1 MIEYSFTGRKL
12 AVFTWH
18 GCVLE
23 ISFLSGS
30 ELVYAVN
37 YIGYETPMQSYLNV
51 HMALEQVRDAVRQ
64 SATESGPRVLI
75 VGQADSG
82 KTTLSKILVNYAAK
96 QSRRPIFID
105 IDPTQG
111 SISLPGTVGAMA
123 VTRFLDCEDEFSA
136 PTTLMG
142 TTPIVYYYGFT
153 EPLERPKLY
162 CAIVSKMASVI
173 NTKMQDPELNA
184 SGFIIDTPSQFAE
197 PAGFDL
203 LKDAIQ
209 SFQVNIVLVIG
220 HERLF
225 SDLKAHFGD
234 KSDVSVMKLNKS
246 GGAVTRNRDIRRK
259 MQMQRIAEYFYGSH
273 KTEMTPFSQT
283 ISFSDVAIRKV
294 DEGTLAPSSALPLGT
309 ERKSQDNKYT
319 KVEPGDILL
328 HSVLAVT
335 HALLPGAPDANGV
348 LTKIY
353 SPEEETLAL
362 LESNIA
368 GFIYVS
374 EVMTEKRKMTV
385 LAPTPGKLPKTFLMM
400 ATLKWLD
407 SYGIPNF
414 RFAGVLGNDVSSLF
428 FPGNLFSM
436 YCPGL
441 TPPQAGW
448 DPLVNRPRS
457 DANNYAHVGIDP
469 KTGRQKL
476 YLEFMNKYAR
486 ARVGYSLD
494 YIAKV
499 SSTERRLI
507 VIHDNV
513 YDVSGYFNANS
524 RFFGSLVEQLFGN
537 FYGRDATAQWAQIQ
551 RVDPN
556 APQYINCLNNMFYI
570 GTVDHRNDFRCQFSN
585 YILLAS
591 SVFIVAIIGFKFL
604 AALRCGSARDPEYH
618 DKFVICQVP
627 CYTEGA
633 ESLSKTLDS
642 LSVMQYDDK
651 RKLLFII
658 ADGMVVGS
666 GNDKPTPQIVLDLL
680 GVDPASI
687 EDTEAM
693 SFLSL
698 GEGDMQHN
706 MAKVYSGLYQ
716 VQGHAVPF
724 VVVVKVGKPSERVKP
739 GNRGKRDSQLILM
752 RFLSQVHF
760 NAEMSPL
767 ELEIFHH
774 MKNIIGVH
782 PAFYEYVLMVDAD
795 TEVMPDSLNKLV
807 STMMH
812 DSKIM
817 GLCGETLLSN
827 EKDSWITMIQVYE
840 YFISHHLS
848 KAFESL
854 FGSVTCLPGC
864 FSMYRI
870 RAPTKPIPLLVA
882 PGIIADYA
890 ENTVNTLHLKNLLQ
904 LGEDRYLTTLMMKH
918 FPNMK
923 TCFNPDAQ
931 CRTNAPDRWKV
942 LLSQRRRW
950 INSTVHN
957 LVELLSLEQLC
968 GFCCFSMRFIVFI
981 DLFSTVVQPAGVLYI
996 GYLIYTL
1003 ITSPD
1008 VFPTISIVMLA
1019 AIYGFQIIIFIFK
1032 RQWAQIGWMIIYLL
1046 AMPVFGFYIPLYS
1059 FWHFD
1064 DFSWGN
1070 TRVAVGDQSG
1080 AGDGHGG
1087 GRTKQAV
1094 KQFDPKS
1101 IPMRRWA
1108 DTEFDKWE
1116 GQSHISHESRST
1128 AQMRAG
1134 SVSAA
1139 NATMSTR
1146 PIWQQPRGLKV
1157 AIPEP
1162 AARASGAVPGAAS
1175 NRGTNEYGSPTSTH
1189 ASSHNRND
1197 YAATANPTAGLRSRV
1212 PPMPSAQQT
1221 QQASQ
1226 HSAPSSIHAA
1236 GSTAMHRQRSAESIP
1251 DSEII
1256 ALLRN
1261 ILSTT
1266 DLTVTTKRQ
1275 VRDRVSQQ
1283 LGVDLTPRREQIGLW
1298 MDQIIRGKL

>member
-1 MIEYSFTGRKL
+1 MFRWIVGHLNSRLCDETLSSACIGVLDLSALNKLERESNSFEAFLENITSERTASYCFKRHGLLLNELSNQGICQYQPNLLLPLVTAVNLVWQHEPNSMLSILDVECQRQVADRASLEQTIMKRLREECTSNLLSVSSNGHSSFTIKHHSAAVTYDL
-12 AVFTWH
+12 AGFVEANRST
-18 GCVLE
+18 
-23 ISFLSGS
+23 ITS
-30 ELVYAVN
+30 
-37 YIGYETPMQSYLNV
+37 
-51 HMALEQVRDAVRQ
+51 
-64 SATESGPRVLI
+64 
-75 VGQADSG
+75 
-82 KTTLSKILVNYAAK
+82 
-96 QSRRPIFID
+96 D
-105 IDPTQG
+105 I
-111 SISLPGTVGAMA
+111 ISLFRGNDI
-123 VTRFLDCEDEFSA
+123 LD
-136 PTTLMG
+136 M
-142 TTPIVYYYGFT
+142 
-153 EPLERPKLY
+153 
-162 CAIVSKMASVI
+162 
-173 NTKMQDPELNA
+173 
-184 SGFIIDTPSQFAE
+184 TPSTNPF
-197 PAGFDL
+197 
-203 LKDAIQ
+203 
-209 SFQVNIVLVIG
+209 V
-220 HERLF
+220 RTLF
-225 SDLKAHFGD
+225 SDANVVKSKLDRAAEAITSGFQSDIPSRRTSVFVRASKFGGVANA
-234 KSDVSVMKLNKS
+234 SSNS
-246 GGAVTRNRDIRRK
+246 
-259 MQMQRIAEYFYGSH
+259 QRIYTDEKSKRMTAHASVPLRTTDLDTAL
-273 KTEMTPFSQT
+273 TE
-283 ISFSDVAIRKV
+283 
-294 DEGTLAPSSALPLGT
+294 L
-309 ERKSQDNKYT
+309 
-319 KVEPGDILL
+319 
-328 HSVLAVT
+328 
-335 HALLPGAPDANGV
+335 
-348 LTKIY
+348 
-353 SPEEETLAL
+353 EETLDETEMWTVCCIAPSHDAIGVIDTRFVAEQLAL
-362 LESNIA
+362 MSVPRIIELVKLTQPFEHCYSFEAFVRSFEDVITSLVPNVDMSQYTHEMKCDAAVSALAMQGEQGIRQGPSCVFLSEAVWFRFQVAKHSNGQQSLTSPPMLSTDNSRYSSQQQSPSCTNDLTHDDIQFDVTPPQSNVVSNAAESTSPIMASSLNAIEA
-368 GFIYVS
+368 TAETDSRPVKKRMSRQRCQWLCCTWSLTWWIPSFVLS
-374 EVMTEKRKMTV
+374 CCSRNLRNPDVRMAWREKV
-385 LAPTPGKLPKTFLMM
+385 ALCILIFLMCCVLLFFIVGFGRILCPTQEVVSPFEL
-400 ATLKWLD
+400 AGRSQLSNPWVYAYGRAYQIND
-407 SYGIPNF
+407 VISNHFNSYGIPNF

-827 EKDSWITMIQVYE
+827 EKDSWITMIQ
-840 YFISHHLS
+840 
-848 KAFESL
+848 
-854 FGSVTCLPGC
+854 
-864 FSMYRI
+864 
-870 RAPTKPIPLLVA
+870 
-882 PGIIADYA
+882 
-890 ENTVNTLHLKNLLQ
+890 
-904 LGEDRYLTTLMMKH
+904 
-918 FPNMK
+918 
-923 TCFNPDAQ
+923 
-931 CRTNAPDRWKV
+931 
-942 LLSQRRRW
+942 
-950 INSTVHN
+950 
-957 LVELLSLEQLC
+957 
-968 GFCCFSMRFIVFI
+968 
-981 DLFSTVVQPAGVLYI
+981 
-996 GYLIYTL
+996 
-1003 ITSPD
+1003 
-1008 VFPTISIVMLA
+1008 
-1019 AIYGFQIIIFIFK
+1019 
-1032 RQWAQIGWMIIYLL
+1032 
-1046 AMPVFGFYIPLYS
+1046 
-1059 FWHFD
+1059 
-1064 DFSWGN
+1064 
-1070 TRVAVGDQSG
+1070 
-1080 AGDGHGG
+1080 
-1087 GRTKQAV
+1087 
-1094 KQFDPKS
+1094 
-1101 IPMRRWA
+1101 
-1108 DTEFDKWE
+1108 
-1116 GQSHISHESRST
+1116 
-1128 AQMRAG
+1128 
-1134 SVSAA
+1134 
-1139 NATMSTR
+1139 
-1146 PIWQQPRGLKV
+1146 
-1157 AIPEP
+1157 
-1162 AARASGAVPGAAS
+1162 
-1175 NRGTNEYGSPTSTH
+1175 
-1189 ASSHNRND
+1189 
-1197 YAATANPTAGLRSRV
+1197 
-1212 PPMPSAQQT
+1212 
-1221 QQASQ
+1221 
-1226 HSAPSSIHAA
+1226 
-1236 GSTAMHRQRSAESIP
+1236 
-1251 DSEII
+1251 
-1256 ALLRN
+1256 
-1261 ILSTT
+1261 
-1266 DLTVTTKRQ
+1266 
-1275 VRDRVSQQ
+1275 
-1283 LGVDLTPRREQIGLW
+1283 
-1298 MDQIIRGKL
+1298 